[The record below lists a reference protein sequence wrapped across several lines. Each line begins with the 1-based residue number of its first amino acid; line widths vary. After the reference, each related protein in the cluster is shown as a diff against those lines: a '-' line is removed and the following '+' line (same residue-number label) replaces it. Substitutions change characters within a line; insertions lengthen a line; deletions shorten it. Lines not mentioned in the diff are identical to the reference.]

1 MSGERERRL
10 TELAIQAMRDRG
22 GHSIKHSDWRAA
34 EHTLAALEALEK
46 KK

>member
-22 GHSIKHSDWRAA
+22 GHSVKREDRRAA
-34 EHTLAALEALEK
+34 EHKLAALEALEK
-46 KK
+46 K